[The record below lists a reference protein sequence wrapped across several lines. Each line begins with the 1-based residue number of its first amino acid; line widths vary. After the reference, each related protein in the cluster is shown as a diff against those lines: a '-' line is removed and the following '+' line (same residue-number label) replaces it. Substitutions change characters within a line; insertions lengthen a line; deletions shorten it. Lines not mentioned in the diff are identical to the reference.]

1 MTADTLTI
9 KADALHNSDI
19 LILKDK
25 TEQRLFH
32 LYRKESAIHVILQID
47 GEWAVPHDYVVT
59 VADTREC
66 PHCSGKGIYYGR
78 GHVENGRFIGYTGPC
93 YPCAGKGKQDRKDR
107 IRTATYWAKYAR
119 ISA

>member
-25 TEQRLFH
+25 TEQRVTDLH
-32 LYRKESAIHVILQID
+32 YGAELVYVVL
-47 GEWAVPHDYVVT
+47 GEDQWSVPKSYVVT

-66 PHCSGKGIYYGR
+66 PHCSGKGVYYGR

-93 YPCAGKGKQDRKDR
+93 YPCAGKGMQDRKDR